1 MADEDLDNQLEDLF
15 SSQEDPIRAIFSSQE
30 DAIRAIKPSE
40 PTTAVEKKRQ
50 QDQLRSK
57 AQLREEKQL
66 TICFLT

>member
-1 MADEDLDNQLEDLF
+1 MADQDLNNQLEDLF

-40 PTTAVEKKRQ
+40 PTTVVEKKRQ

-57 AQLREEKQL
+57 A
-66 TICFLT
+66 